1 MNNTLDELN
10 TYIDTVLNTMCR
22 GVPYEAIL
30 SNSVLMALGDDTILC
45 ATKLDNIPNNIRYNV
60 NKSAFEYIEI
70 TDMYNKIYS
79 AYKSMMIE
87 SESPIIYH
95 NDNLK
100 DDPKFVDILDRN
112 ADDGADFYTVDA
124 MGIKIFI
131 PVMKGFPNI
140 SKPDKIGLTLYD
152 IGNNMTMVKYD
163 ILKKKLNINYS
174 IYFNILNLSGRQ

>member
-1 MNNTLDELN
+1 MLF
-10 TYIDTVLNTMCR
+10 R
-22 GVPYEAIL
+22 
-30 SNSVLMALGDDTILC
+30 S
-45 ATKLDNIPNNIRYNV
+45 
-60 NKSAFEYIEI
+60 
-70 TDMYNKIYS
+70 
-79 AYKSMMIE
+79 
-87 SESPIIYH
+87 H